1 MKIKVTFLS
10 PRKKS
15 QVVSHFA
22 ALMVEEGGEEGEE
35 RRRKESRE
43 ERKEFWTL
51 HVGEEKLERWLPAG
65 AKVVREE
72 LQEQLEPRLKL
83 PAEAVMFSL
92 VCSGTVTRAGRE
104 TRTGC
109 GLGLDDVTQRL
120 SRSEGA
126 VMEVEESRFSLGVT
140 RRHRTKNGSI
150 RGEAPERFPLLLSDL
165 SACVRGCIFPGGF
178 V

>member
-10 PRKKS
+10 PRKNS

-51 HVGEEKLERWLPAG
+51 ERWLPAG

-72 LQEQLEPRLKL
+72 LQEQLEPRLEL

-92 VCSGTVTRAGRE
+92 VCSCTVTSAGRE

-150 RGEAPERFPLLLSDL
+150 RGEAPERFPLFLSDL